1 MTERRSP
8 FVGKFES
15 YDPVEPL
22 WPYGAVAYMYPIP
35 AKDMS
40 DGKPSI
46 GVEKIPITGAHP
58 MPDGGWR
65 VTIGSGLEKKLILD
79 LDEDGESAECIP
91 WNDDLEETYVPK
103 PPDPEPV
110 KQKEKGF
117 FADMWDAFREGWRE
131 GKPPAPE
138 PAAQK
143 KVTDS
148 MIEGVK
154 KASEERERKTRE
166 FVRKVSEGQREDRK
180 DVESRHGRAEEFHNK
195 VVEVLGQSN
204 PQPKKEADA
213 TTEVG
218 QDQAAEEA
226 ARHEHRARG

>member
-1 MTERRSP
+1 
-8 FVGKFES
+8 
-15 YDPVEPL
+15 
-22 WPYGAVAYMYPIP
+22 
-35 AKDMS
+35 
-40 DGKPSI
+40 
-46 GVEKIPITGAHP
+46 

-91 WNDDLEETYVPK
+91 WNDDLEETYAPK

-117 FADMWDAFREGWRE
+117 FADMWDALREGWRE

-154 KASEERERKTRE
+154 KASEARGQKTRE
-166 FVRKVSEGQREDRK
+166 DIEKRQQRAL
-180 DVESRHGRAEEFHNK
+180 SFHRA
-195 VVEVLGQSN
+195 VVETLGEGKSK
-204 PQPKKEADA
+204 PKNTA
-213 TTEVG
+213 TTGDSQHQEELDWGRMQATDVPPAERMNDKAVGEVSAHKAG
-218 QDQAAEEA
+218 RGEGN
-226 ARHEHRARG
+226 EH

>member
-8 FVGKFES
+8 FVGKIES

-35 AKDMS
+35 AEKMS

-91 WNDDLEETYVPK
+91 WNDDLEETYAPK
-103 PPDPEPV
+103 PPDPEPA

-117 FADMWDAFREGWRE
+117 FADMWDALREGWRE
-131 GKPPAPE
+131 GRPPAPE

-154 KASEERERKTRE
+154 KASEARGQKTRE
-166 FVRKVSEGQREDRK
+166 DIEKRHQRAEIFDRKVREIRGQAD
-180 DVESRHGRAEEFHNK
+180 
-195 VVEVLGQSN
+195 
-204 PQPKKEADA
+204 PQPKNEADA